1 MNDVLLVVVVL
12 VALGFDF
19 TNGFHDTAN
28 AVATSVSTRA
38 LSPRLAVLIAAIAN
52 LAGAFVTTA
61 VAKTV
66 GKGIIDTGL
75 ANEKTVLAALI
86 GAIVWN
92 LITWRAGLPSS
103 SSHALIGGLVG
114 AAIAQSGL
122 EGVQWHGL
130 VHSVAIPAIAAPA
143 IAFAGAFL
151 LLLAIYWLLVWMNPG
166 MANRTFRL
174 GQLASGTWVA
184 FTHGANDAQKTMGVI
199 ALALFEA
206 GHLSHFYIPNWVIV
220 SAGLAIA
227 AGTYVGGW
235 RIMKTLGQRVVNM
248 EPASGFAAQIT
259 AGVTIYSAT
268 KLGYPLSTTHV
279 ISGSVLG
286 SGATKRLSAVRWGVA
301 GNIVTAWLLTIPAAG
316 LVAAALVLADPGD
329 LLAAALHFGHAAGP
343 QRRVHDRAALR
354 HPLRRA
360 RLRAEPDGARGQR
373 DQRPRPGHRH
383 LLGRPDHVRLQARV
397 RDGEG
402 LPRPARVRR
411 VRGHP
416 REPRLAQRRLRPLRG
431 HVRRAQLGAAPRRR
445 DRRGRRLD
453 RARPR
458 PRPDRPRALPLD
470 RGAVRRRRRPEDLRP
485 PPPPAAGARHGPR
498 AQRRLRRRRL
508 HRVPAARGR
517 RPRSLGPQARAVC
530 VAAREPVRRQR
541 RHGLLDSACEARRG
555 PVTT

>member
-1 MNDVLLVVVVL
+1 MDDALLVLVVV

-38 LSPRLAVLIAAIAN
+38 LSPRLAVAIAAVAN

-122 EGVQWHGL
+122 DGVQWHGL
-130 VHSVAIPAIAAPA
+130 VHSVAIPAVAAPA

-151 LLLAIYWLLVWMNPG
+151 LLLAIYWGFVWMTPG
-166 MANRTFRL
+166 TANRSFRL

-206 GHLSHFYIPNWVIV
+206 GHISHFYIPTWVIV
-220 SAGLAIA
+220 AAGLAIA

-248 EPASGFAAQIT
+248 EPASGFAAQVT
-259 AGVTIYSAT
+259 GGLTIYTAT

-279 ISGSVLG
+279 ISGSVMG
-286 SGATKRLSAVRWGVA
+286 AGATKRLSAVRWGIA
-301 GNIVTAWLLTIPAAG
+301 GNIVTAWLLTIPAAA
-316 LVAAALVLADPGD
+316 LVAAALYWPI
-329 LLAAALHFGHAAGP
+329 
-343 QRRVHDRAALR
+343 
-354 HPLRRA
+354 
-360 RLRAEPDGARGQR
+360 
-373 DQRPRPGHRH
+373 
-383 LLGRPDHVRLQARV
+383 QAIF
-397 RDGEG
+397 
-402 LPRPARVRR
+402 
-411 VRGHP
+411 
-416 REPRLAQRRLRPLRG
+416 
-431 HVRRAQLGAAPRRR
+431 
-445 DRRGRRLD
+445 
-453 RARPR
+453 
-458 PRPDRPRALPLD
+458 
-470 RGAVRRRRRPEDLRP
+470 
-485 PPPPAAGARHGPR
+485 
-498 AQRRLRRRRL
+498 
-508 HRVPAARGR
+508 
-517 RPRSLGPQARAVC
+517 
-530 VAAREPVRRQR
+530 
-541 RHGLLDSACEARRG
+541 
-555 PVTT
+555 

>member
-1 MNDVLLVVVVL
+1 VDNVLLVLVVA

-38 LSPRLAVLIAAIAN
+38 LSPRMAVLIAAIAN

-75 ANEKTVLAALI
+75 ANEKTVLAALV

-92 LITWRAGLPSS
+92 LITWRLGLPSS

-130 VHSVAIPAIAAPA
+130 VHNVAIPGVIAPA
-143 IAFAGAFL
+143 VAFGGAFL
-151 LLLAIYWLLVWMNPG
+151 LLLGIYWVFVWMTPG
-166 MANRTFRL
+166 FANRTFRL

-206 GHLSHFYIPNWVIV
+206 GHISHFYIPTWVIV

-235 RIMKTLGQRVVNM
+235 RIMRTLGQRVFSM
-248 EPASGFAAQIT
+248 DPATGFAAQVT
-259 AGVTIYSAT
+259 AGVTIYTAT

-286 SGATKRLSAVRWGVA
+286 AGATKRLSAVRWGVA
-301 GNIVTAWLLTIPAAG
+301 GNIVTAWILTIPAAG
-316 LVAAALVLADPGD
+316 VVAAALYWPI
-329 LLAAALHFGHAAGP
+329 
-343 QRRVHDRAALR
+343 
-354 HPLRRA
+354 
-360 RLRAEPDGARGQR
+360 
-373 DQRPRPGHRH
+373 
-383 LLGRPDHVRLQARV
+383 QAIF
-397 RDGEG
+397 
-402 LPRPARVRR
+402 
-411 VRGHP
+411 
-416 REPRLAQRRLRPLRG
+416 
-431 HVRRAQLGAAPRRR
+431 
-445 DRRGRRLD
+445 
-453 RARPR
+453 
-458 PRPDRPRALPLD
+458 
-470 RGAVRRRRRPEDLRP
+470 
-485 PPPPAAGARHGPR
+485 
-498 AQRRLRRRRL
+498 
-508 HRVPAARGR
+508 
-517 RPRSLGPQARAVC
+517 
-530 VAAREPVRRQR
+530 
-541 RHGLLDSACEARRG
+541 
-555 PVTT
+555 